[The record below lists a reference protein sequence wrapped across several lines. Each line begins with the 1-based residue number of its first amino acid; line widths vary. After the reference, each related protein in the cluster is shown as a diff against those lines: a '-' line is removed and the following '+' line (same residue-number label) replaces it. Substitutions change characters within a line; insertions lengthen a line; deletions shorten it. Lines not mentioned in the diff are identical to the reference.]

1 LKGFVMKKAQLRN
14 TVAASLMLLAPV
26 AATFV
31 AQPVAAQTRTVA
43 APVVTGLTLNAD
55 EGLSPGSHLA
65 LSVTGTPG
73 SRASVQF
80 AGTKI
85 VVALRESQR
94 GVYRGSYTVRRADRI
109 DPTQFMTV
117 RLTRSGVTSRHNF
130 TYPPSF
136 LAQSMGAAPSAPGL
150 AAAPH
155 IERFVTLP
163 AGRLEPGRELRYRV
177 QGAPGA
183 VVTLD
188 IPGVANDLR
197 MREVRP
203 GVYEA
208 EYVVRQRDDLAAFQ
222 TAIATLRS
230 GDRWVTSRLDRAF
243 ARDRDNRA
251 PQIVELTPRQGDV
264 VSPAG
269 TTLIAGEFEDRDGR
283 GVDPR
288 TVRLMVDGR
297 DVTHQADI
305 TSERFRYR
313 SDLPLGQHTAEI
325 TARDHAG
332 NVVNRSWSF
341 QVGGEQR
348 FSGGPLPLQVSSPA
362 NGAFVDANGNL
373 FVQGHT
379 APHASVRVRV
389 DAVPPVIG
397 QMLGVAQIVHDDTVQ
412 ADRNGYFSV
421 NINPRIAVLP
431 GMRYD
436 VSLRAQSGSQTAES
450 RLTVHQRG

>member
-1 LKGFVMKKAQLRN
+1 MKKAQLRN

-31 AQPVAAQTRTVA
+31 VQPVAAQTRAVA

-55 EGLSPGSHLA
+55 EGLSAGSHLS
-65 LSVTGTPG
+65 LVVTGTPG
-73 SRASVQF
+73 SRATVQF
-80 AGTKI
+80 AGTNI
-85 VVALRESQR
+85 SVTLRESQR

-117 RLTRSGVTSRHNF
+117 RLTRNKVTARHNF

-150 AAAPH
+150 AATPH

-177 QGAPGA
+177 HGAPGA
-183 VVTLD
+183 VVTLE
-188 IPGVANDLR
+188 IPGVANNLR

-208 EYVVRQRDDLAAFQ
+208 EYVVRQRDDLGAFQ

-243 ARDRDNRA
+243 ARERDNRA

-264 VSPAG
+264 VPPAG
-269 TTLIAGEFEDRDGR
+269 MTLIAGEFEDRDGR

-313 SDLPLGQHTAEI
+313 SDLPPGQHTAEVS
-325 TARDHAG
+325 ARDHAG

-341 QVGGEQR
+341 QVGGER

-362 NGAFVDANGNL
+362 NGAVVDANGNL

-379 APHASVRVRV
+379 APYASVRVRV
-389 DAVPPVIG
+389 DAVPPVVG
-397 QMLGVAQIVHDDTVQ
+397 QLLGVAQIVHDDTVQ

-421 NINPRIAVLP
+421 NVNPRTAVVP
-431 GMRYD
+431 GMRYE